1 MPRSGR
7 GFEVAHHST
16 AAQSSPLSVG
26 PDENTP
32 RRFAA
37 SAVAGSDPAGPGG
50 DLGAFRH
57 WFDRCHARSTMTVRR
72 VPLDELA
79 GWHTDPDTGDI
90 THDSGR
96 FFTVGGLEVHLTG
109 APVPT
114 WSQPILNQPEVGI
127 LGILVK
133 EFDGVPHLLMQG
145 KVEPGNALGLQLS
158 PTVQA
163 TRSNYT
169 RVHGGSSVPYLEL
182 FRDTARHRVLADVR
196 QSEQG
201 AWFRQKR
208 NRNMIVE
215 VTEDVPELPG
225 FHWLTL
231 GQVHRLLAV
240 EDLINMDARTVLA
253 CLPFAGS
260 ALDEMVPA
268 PRDAFHAALLAS
280 CDADRGSLHSM
291 AEVLSWVTDVRT
303 RTEVATRE
311 LPLAALPDWHRVD
324 GVISHSSGRFFDVIG
339 VDVRTRTREVPGWSQ
354 PMIAAKGI
362 GLVAFLVARVHGVLH
377 ALVHARA
384 EPGYLDV
391 VELAPTVQC
400 TPDNYLELP
409 AAALPRFV
417 DEALSARPEQIRYRT
432 LLSEEGGRFYQSR
445 NTYTIV
451 EVERDRRHDHPDFRW
466 MPVHQLVDLLRHS
479 HYVNVQARTLVA
491 CLHSL
496 TARPAR

>member
-1 MPRSGR
+1 M
-7 GFEVAHHST
+7 AQHTT
-16 AAQSSPLSVG
+16 AQQIAPLSMG
-26 PDENTP
+26 PDADTP
-32 RRFAA
+32 RRFAV
-37 SAVAGSDPAGPGG
+37 SALAGSDPSGPLG
-50 DLGAFRH
+50 DLSPFQH
-57 WFDRCHARSTMTVRR
+57 WFDRCQARATMTVRQIS
-72 VPLDELA
+72 LDDLV

-96 FFTVGGLEVHLTG
+96 FFTVGGLEVHISD

-114 WSQPILNQPEVGI
+114 WSQPIFNQPEVGV

-133 EFDGVPHLLMQG
+133 EFDGVLHLLMQA

-169 RVHGGSSVPYLEL
+169 GVHGGSAVPYLNL
-182 FRDTARHRVLADVR
+182 FRDTSGHRVLADVR

-201 AWFRQKR
+201 AWFQQKR
-208 NRNMIVE
+208 NRNMVVE
-215 VTEDVPELPG
+215 VTEDVPVLPG

-260 ALDEMVPA
+260 ALSETADA
-268 PRDAFHAALLAS
+268 PHHEFQAALLAS
-280 CDADRGSLHSM
+280 CDADRGSMHSM
-291 AEVLSWVTDVRT
+291 AEVLSWVTEVRT
-303 RTEVATRE
+303 RTEVATHE
-311 LPLAALPDWHRVD
+311 LPLAAVPDWHRVD
-324 GVISHSSGRFFDVIG
+324 GVITHASGLFFDVIG
-339 VDVRTRTREVPGWSQ
+339 VDVRTRAREVTGWSQ
-354 PMIAAKGI
+354 PMIAAKGT

-377 ALVHARA
+377 ALVHART

-400 TPDNYLELP
+400 APDNYRHMP
-409 AAALPRFV
+409 VAARPRFV
-417 DEALSARPEQIRYRT
+417 ADVVSARPEQIRYRT

-445 NTYTIV
+445 NTYAVV
-451 EVERDRRHDHPDFRW
+451 EVERDSRYDHPNYRW

-479 HYVNVQARTLVA
+479 HYLNVQARTLVA

-496 TARPAR
+496 TMRSIEASA

>member
-1 MPRSGR
+1 M
-7 GFEVAHHST
+7 AHHTT
-16 AAQSSPLSVG
+16 AEQTAPLSVG
-26 PDENTP
+26 PDVDTP
-32 RRFAA
+32 RRLAV
-37 SAVAGSDPAGPGG
+37 SAVAGSDPAGPLG
-50 DLGAFRH
+50 DLDGFRQ
-57 WFDRCHARSTMTVRR
+57 WFEQCHGRATMAVRQ
-72 VPLDELA
+72 VSLDDLA
-79 GWHTDPDTGDI
+79 GWRTDQDTGDI

-96 FFTVGGLEVHLTG
+96 FFTVGGLEVHRSG
-109 APVPT
+109 APVST
-114 WSQPILNQPEVGI
+114 WSQPIINQPEVGV

-133 EFDGVPHLLMQG
+133 EFDGVAHLLMQG

-169 RVHGGSSVPYLEL
+169 RVHGGSAVPYLDI

-208 NRNMIVE
+208 NRNMVVE
-215 VTEDVPELPG
+215 VTEEVRELPG
-225 FHWLTL
+225 FYWLTL

-253 CLPFAGS
+253 CLPFAGP
-260 ALDEMVPA
+260 ALREAIVP
-268 PRDAFHAALLAS
+268 PHGEFHAALLAS
-280 CDADRGSLHSM
+280 CDADSGGLHSM
-291 AEVLSWVTDVRT
+291 AEVLSWVTDIRT
-303 RTEVATRE
+303 HTEVATRE

-324 GVISHSSGRFFDVIG
+324 GTISHVSGQFFDVIG
-339 VDVRTRTREVPGWSQ
+339 VEVRTRTREVPGWSQ
-354 PMIAAKGI
+354 PMIAAKGT

-400 TPDNYLELP
+400 TPDNYRHLP
-409 AAALPRFV
+409 AAARPTFV
-417 DEALSARPEQIRYRT
+417 DEVLSARPEQIRYRT
-432 LLSEEGGRFYQSR
+432 LLSEEGGRFYRSR
-445 NTYTIV
+445 NTYAVV
-451 EVERDRRHDHPDFRW
+451 EVERDSRHERQDFRW
-466 MPVHQLVDLLRHS
+466 MPVHQLADLLRHS

-496 TARPAR
+496 TIRTTR

>member
-1 MPRSGR
+1 M
-7 GFEVAHHST
+7 AHDT
-16 AAQSSPLSVG
+16 TVVPTSPLFMG
-26 PDENTP
+26 PDADIP
-32 RRFAA
+32 RRFAT
-37 SAVAGSDPAGPGG
+37 SAVAGSDPAGRHG
-50 DLGAFRH
+50 DLSAFRR
-57 WFDRCHARSTMTVRR
+57 WFDECHARAAMQVSQVS
-72 VPLDELA
+72 LDDLA

-90 THDSGR
+90 AHDSGR
-96 FFTVGGLEVHLTG
+96 FFTVGGLEVHLPG

-114 WSQPILNQPEVGI
+114 WGQPIINQPEVGV

-169 RVHGGSSVPYLEL
+169 RVHSGASVPYLDL
-182 FRDTARHRVLADVR
+182 FRDTSRHRVLTDVR

-208 NRNMIVE
+208 NRNMVVE

-240 EDLINMDARTVLA
+240 DDLINMDARTVLS
-253 CLPFAGS
+253 CLPFAGP
-260 ALDEMVPA
+260 ALSEAVRG
-268 PRDAFHAALLAS
+268 PRGGFHAALLAS
-280 CDADRGSLHSM
+280 CDAERGSLHSM

-303 RTEVATRE
+303 RTEVATCE
-311 LPLAALPDWHRVD
+311 LPLAAVPDWHRVD
-324 GVISHSSGRFFDVIG
+324 GTISHGSGLFFDVIG
-339 VDVRTRTREVPGWSQ
+339 VDVRARTREVSGWSQ
-354 PMIAAKGI
+354 PMIAAKGT
-362 GLVAFLVARVHGVLH
+362 GLVAFLVTRAHGVLH

-400 TPDNYLELP
+400 TPENYRDLP
-409 AAALPRFV
+409 ASARPRFV
-417 DEALSARPEQIRYRT
+417 DEVLTARPEQVRYRT
-432 LLSEEGGRFYQSR
+432 LLSEEGGRFYRSR
-445 NTYTIV
+445 NTYAVV
-451 EVERDRRHDHPDFRW
+451 EVERDARHDHPDFRW

-491 CLHSL
+491 CLHSM
-496 TARPAR
+496 TAR